1 MLGPDSPGP
10 VGGIVSVRS
19 GSSGFGSSVQ
29 SFIAPNVGPAREKRA
44 KAESSLGPHEPLTEL
59 SGEESVRMGTGP
71 VSGGGGSTAGNHS
84 TNVEPL
90 PSSETSCTRP

>member
-1 MLGPDSPGP
+1 MLVLGSPGP
-10 VGGIVSVRS
+10 AGDIVSVRS

-29 SFIAPNVGPAREKRA
+29 SFIETTVGPAREKRA
-44 KAESSLGPHEPLTEL
+44 KAESSLGPHEPLAEL
-59 SGEESVRMGTGP
+59 SVEESARMGTGP
-71 VSGGGGSTAGNHS
+71 VSGGGGSTAGNHR